1 MSSSTIESREI
12 VELIALA
19 KALSSQ
25 PFDLSVE
32 GTYISCSHPMT
43 NDGFPDLDYLVLVAE
58 GFEECDIWIYQ
69 GDVNI
74 EATLEKLCL
83 FNVCSTRIA
92 QLKEIY
98 QRAVISL
105 S

>member
-1 MSSSTIESREI
+1 MSSSKFESREI
-12 VELIALA
+12 VELISLA

-25 PFDLSVE
+25 PFGLSVE

-43 NDGFPDLDYLVLVAE
+43 NDGLCDEDYLVLVAE

-69 GDVNI
+69 GEVDI
-74 EATLEKLCL
+74 EATLERLSL
-83 FNVCSTRIA
+83 FNVSCARIA
-92 QLKEIY
+92 QLTEIFT
-98 QRAVISL
+98 RAVNGL